1 MEGVTRGYEGT
12 KIMNNSGERKFSGFG
27 LYVLWTLVL
36 ILFYV
41 LVGAFFSVPTVREQG
56 VPLWLIIGRLLVL
69 TGLVG
74 GLIGI
79 LIGQAWGIWL
89 FFASAMV
96 MIPMSVTYTYYF
108 LLFSEEGFKL
118 TAGWIVGSTV
128 KTAVFVMIIVSFVF
142 WSVRATKGR

>member
-1 MEGVTRGYEGT
+1 MS
-12 KIMNNSGERKFSGFG
+12 NSGERRFSGFG

-41 LVGAFFSVPTVREQG
+41 LVGAVFSVPTVREQG

-69 TGLVG
+69 SGLTGGLVG
-74 GLIGI
+74 VLT
-79 LIGQAWGIWL
+79 GQTWGIWL

-108 LLFSEEGFKL
+108 LLFSEAGFEL
-118 TAGWIVGSTV
+118 TAGWVVGSTV
-128 KTAVFVMIIVSFVF
+128 RTAVFVMVIVAVVL
-142 WSVRATKGR
+142 WSVRPKRGN

>member
-1 MEGVTRGYEGT
+1 VTHGYEST
-12 KIMNNSGERKFSGFG
+12 KIMNNLGERKFSGFG

-41 LVGAFFSVPTVREQG
+41 WVGAIFSVPTVREQG

-69 TGLVG
+69 SGLVG

-79 LIGQAWGIWL
+79 LTGQVWGIWL
-89 FFASAMV
+89 FFGSAMV

-108 LLFSEEGFKL
+108 LLLSEEGFEL
-118 TAGWIVGSTV
+118 TSGWIVGSTV
-128 KTAVFVMIIVSFVF
+128 RTAVFVMVIVLVVF
-142 WSVRATKGR
+142 WAMRANKGR